1 MPRRSPEQLRE
12 VIRDFRRDQ
21 IIDVARDLFG
31 ARGTTEVPMD
41 EIAAEAGVARSTIY
55 VYFSGRDELLRACLN
70 RMYEQLQEAA
80 VGAWKGSDDPRERL
94 RALVR
99 GLLERID
106 ENPAFFRLAVATQA
120 TGNRP
125 GAEALDAEFLLIG
138 LDIER
143 VLEDLVRQG
152 TSSGL
157 FGPVDPVRSA
167 ALIGQQLLG
176 ALSVRAG
183 DPTPLPIDAA
193 ADEICEFLSFGLSG
207 SGSPTAGP

>member
-41 EIAAEAGVARSTIY
+41 EIAAEAGVARPTIY
-55 VYFSGRDELLRACLN
+55 VYFSGRDERLRACLN
-70 RMYEQLQEAA
+70 RMYEQLQDAA

-106 ENPAFFRLAVATQA
+106 EN
-120 TGNRP
+120 
-125 GAEALDAEFLLIG
+125 
-138 LDIER
+138 
-143 VLEDLVRQG
+143 
-152 TSSGL
+152 
-157 FGPVDPVRSA
+157 
-167 ALIGQQLLG
+167 
-176 ALSVRAG
+176 
-183 DPTPLPIDAA
+183 
-193 ADEICEFLSFGLSG
+193 
-207 SGSPTAGP
+207 